1 MGYLA
6 MSPPFPLVLGCLW
19 SREAHSAIVGTQ
31 EVYLSI
37 SVVLAVASPVKEMLP
52 LSFLSP
58 GQFNHRAAQMYSAK
72 NKPAFYEGLNG

>member
-1 MGYLA
+1 
-6 MSPPFPLVLGCLW
+6 MSPPFPLVLGRLW

-31 EVYLSI
+31 KVCLNS

-58 GQFNHRAAQMYSAK
+58 GQFNYHAAQMYSAK
-72 NKPAFYEGLNG
+72 NKPAFFFLN